1 LWLIEEPDVM
11 KVSVAIPFF
20 WTAET
25 ASKTGCHV
33 LLAGQGADELF
44 GGYHRYLSD
53 FRLGAQAL
61 QKSIFHDV
69 ALSYETNFQRDEP
82 VCAIHGIDLRLPY
95 VDREVV
101 HFALSLPTN
110 MKIDS
115 ANDSLRKLV
124 LRQVAKK
131 LGIPDFVVNRPKKAV
146 QYATGVDKALKEL
159 AHRKGLTKQSY
170 VKQVFMKVYPNWKA
184 DA

>member
-1 LWLIEEPDVM
+1 
-11 KVSVAIPFF
+11 
-20 WTAET
+20 
-25 ASKTGCHV
+25 
-33 LLAGQGADELF
+33 
-44 GGYHRYLSD
+44 
-53 FRLGAQAL
+53 
-61 QKSIFHDV
+61 
-69 ALSYETNFQRDEP
+69 
-82 VCAIHGIDLRLPY
+82 
-95 VDREVV
+95 
-101 HFALSLPTN
+101 